1 MDQLTSIDTA
11 VGTPP
16 LVSVRNCRQAYHK
29 EASADLIV
37 LDNVELTLHAGEI
50 VGLLGRSG
58 SGKSTLLR
66 IVSGLLKPTAGEV
79 LWRGAPLTGP
89 APGVAMVFQSFA
101 LFPWLTV
108 QENVEIGLEAQ
119 GVKKAEREERTE
131 TAIDLIGLGGYDTA
145 YPKELSG
152 GMRQRVGLA
161 RALVVH
167 PDLLLMDEPFS
178 ALDVLTAETLR
189 TDLIDL
195 WMEKKLPVKSILI
208 VTHNIEEAV
217 LMCDR
222 ILVFSSNPGRV
233 AHELKVP
240 FAHPRNRFDTAFRQ
254 MVDDIYGIMTR
265 RKTPEVVSPAAAPA
279 TGFTTPLHPVST
291 NLMSGLM
298 ETLNSPPYDGR
309 ADLPALAAALQYEAD
324 ELLPLGETLSML
336 GFAMLEEGDLILTD
350 TGRKFAEADTDDR
363 KLIFAEQLRAH
374 VPLITAIRGVIDQR
388 SNHRASAV
396 RFRDELEDHMSP
408 EYAEETLRTVIAWGR
423 YAEFFEYDEEAQ
435 QFSLEEE
442 DEDDET

>member
-1 MDQLTSIDTA
+1 MDSAVTTRPCLID
-11 VGTPP
+11 VK
-16 LVSVRNCRQAYHK
+16 SCRQAYHK
-29 EASADLIV
+29 DANADLVV
-37 LDNVELTLHAGEI
+37 LDDVNLTLREGEI
-50 VGLLGRSG
+50 VALLGRSG

-79 LWRGAPLTGP
+79 TWRGAAVDGP
-89 APGVAMVFQSFA
+89 TEGVAMVFQSFA

-108 QENVEIGLEAQ
+108 QENVEIGLEAR
-119 GVKKAEREERTE
+119 GVPRTEREELSE
-131 TAIDLIGLGGYDTA
+131 AAIDMIGLGGFENA

-195 WMEKKLPVKSILI
+195 WVDGKLPVKSVLM

-233 AHELKVP
+233 ANELKVP
-240 FAHPRNRFDTAFRQ
+240 FPHPRNRLDPAFRQ

-265 RKTPEVVSPAAAPA
+265 RAPV
-279 TGFTTPLHPVST
+279 GLRTTPTPPVAPLAMPLPRVGT
-291 NLMSGLM
+291 NIMSGLL
-298 ETLNSPPYDGR
+298 ETLANEPYAGR
-309 ADLPALAAALQYEAD
+309 ADLPALAASLQYEVD
-324 ELLPLGETLSML
+324 DLLPLGETLQL
-336 GFAMLEEGDLILTD
+336 FGFAVLEEGDILLTEL
-350 TGRKFAEADTDDR
+350 GRRFVAGETDDR
-363 KLIFAEQLRAH
+363 KVIFAEALRQH
-374 VPLITAIRGVIDQR
+374 VPLVNMIRGVLDER
-388 SNHRASAV
+388 WNHRASAV

-408 EYAEETLRTVIAWGR
+408 DYAADTLRTVIAWGR
-423 YAEFFEYDEEAQ
+423 YAELFSYDEEAE
-435 QFSLEEE
+435 QFSLEDIE
-442 DEDDET
+442 

>member
-1 MDQLTSIDTA
+1 MPQP
-11 VGTPP
+11 TP
-16 LVSVRNCRQAYHK
+16 LLEVSHCRQAYHK
-29 EASADLIV
+29 DSSADLVV
-37 LDNVELTLHAGEI
+37 LDDVNLTLQEGEI

-66 IVSGLLKPTAGEV
+66 IVAGLLAPTAGDV
-79 LWRGAPLTGP
+79 RWRGNRLTGP
-89 APGVAMVFQSFA
+89 AEGVAMVFQSFA

-108 QENVEIGLEAQ
+108 QENVELGLEAQ
-119 GVKKAEREERTE
+119 GVPRAERERRAEV
-131 TAIDLIGLGGYDTA
+131 AIDLIGLGGFESA

-195 WMEKKLPVKSILI
+195 WSDGKLPVKSILM

-233 AHELKVP
+233 ASELRVGFP
-240 FAHPRNRFDTAFRQ
+240 HPRNRLAPAFRQ
-254 MVDDIYGIMTR
+254 MVDDIYALMTR
-265 RKTPEVVSPAAAPA
+265 RAPVPAPSLQAPA
-279 TGFTTPLHPVST
+279 VAAGFATPLQGVSS
-291 NLMSGLM
+291 NLLAGLL
-298 ETLNSPPYDGR
+298 ETLAADPYRGR
-309 ADLPALAAALQYEAD
+309 ADLPALGGSLQLEAD
-324 ELLPLGETLSML
+324 ELLPLVESLAL
-336 GFAMLEEGDLILTD
+336 LRLAEVEEGDIRITEN
-350 TGRKFAEADTDDR
+350 GRAFVEADTDAR
-363 KLIFAEQLRAH
+363 KHIFAAALRAH
-374 VPLITAIRGVIDQR
+374 VPLAAAIRRTLDER
-388 SNHRASAV
+388 WNHRAPAL

-408 EYAEETLRTVIAWGR
+408 DYAEETLQAIIGWGR
-423 YAEFFEYDEEAQ
+423 YAELFSFDEDAD
-435 QFSLEEE
+435 QFSLEDTDAEA
-442 DEDDET
+442 